1 MGFFSQQQLRVVR
14 IDDENTVTVRRLT
27 FGESQA
33 VISESTVF
41 DLVSQEAS
49 LDFAKNQVA
58 KLSKAIVAWNGPGFE
73 GRPVTR
79 ENIEALPSEVG
90 AIIVK
95 GVEELNK
102 GLTEPEQKNSAAP
115 TST

>member
-1 MGFFSQQQLRVVR
+1 MGFFREPQTKVVR

-41 DLVSQEAS
+41 DLVDKDAEF
-49 LDFAKNQVA
+49 DFAKNQIA
-58 KLSKAIVAWNGPGFE
+58 KLSRAIVSWDGPGFE

-79 ENIEALPSEVG
+79 ANIDALPPEVG
-90 AIIVK
+90 TIIVK
-95 GVEELNK
+95 AVEELNK
-102 GLTEPEQKNSAAP
+102 ALTVDEQKNSAAP
-115 TST
+115 TNT

>member
-1 MGFFSQQQLRVVR
+1 MGFFSQQQQRVVH
-14 IDDENTVTVRRLT
+14 IDDENSVTVRRLT

-33 VISESTVF
+33 VISESTTF
-41 DLVSQEAS
+41 DLVTQAAD

-58 KLSKAIVAWNGPGFE
+58 KLSKAIASWEGPGFE

-90 AIIVK
+90 ALIVK
-95 GVEELNK
+95 AVEELNK
-102 GLTEPEQKNSAAP
+102 SLSEDEQKNSAAP
-115 TST
+115 TNT